1 MGNVLPAECVS
12 GVEEVY
18 GRVYLCVWVWK
29 VSRRSRPVVVGRGT
43 RGWSLVGRG
52 CLEAGGEVGGAGEGG
67 AGRKDWCAREWV
79 FVCDWCCWF
88 VEVGVRWVSAA
99 SGG

>member
-43 RGWSLVGRG
+43 RGWSLGVGRG
-52 CLEAGGEVGGAGEGG
+52 CLEAGGRWAGKGKGVQEGRIGAIGSGCLCVIGVVG
-67 AGRKDWCAREWV
+67 
-79 FVCDWCCWF
+79 
-88 VEVGVRWVSAA
+88 S
-99 SGG
+99 

>member
-29 VSRRSRPVVVGRGT
+29 VSRRSRPVVVGRGHT
-43 RGWSLVGRG
+43 WVVVGGREGLPRGGRGGGRGRGRG
-52 CLEAGGEVGGAGEGG
+52 CRKEGLVRSG
-67 AGRKDWCAREWV
+67 
-79 FVCDWCCWF
+79 
-88 VEVGVRWVSAA
+88 VGVCV
-99 SGG
+99 